1 MLTGAGYRHYEISSF
16 ARPGFESRHNSS
28 YWKGVRYLGV
38 GPAAHSFDGDRR
50 RWNVSD
56 VREYLRK
63 EPEGTQYETEEI
75 TPKDAYNEFVMTG
88 LRTDEGI
95 DSRELSARFGAR
107 KLQYFVA
114 QAEEFVA
121 QGNIVQRKSVYYI
134 PAERYLISDSIIS
147 DLFDVE

>member
-1 MLTGAGYRHYEISSF
+1 M
-16 ARPGFESRHNSS
+16 
-28 YWKGVRYLGV
+28 
-38 GPAAHSFDGDRR
+38 
-50 RWNVSD
+50 
-56 VREYLRK
+56 REYLRK

>member
-1 MLTGAGYRHYEISSF
+1 
-16 ARPGFESRHNSS
+16 
-28 YWKGVRYLGV
+28 
-38 GPAAHSFDGDRR
+38 
-50 RWNVSD
+50 
-56 VREYLRK
+56 
-63 EPEGTQYETEEI
+63 
-75 TPKDAYNEFVMTG
+75 MTG

-114 QAEEFVA
+114 QAEKFVA

-147 DLFDVE
+147 STWNDAGRSPVPATLCTRYITKKY